1 MKKVIKDFKYYKN
14 NSLSK
19 SGIAVIINP
28 CFLCMVLFR
37 ISNYLYKRKL
47 SLLSKVIWF
56 INRMI
61 FNVDIDYRAEISE
74 EVMLIHGLGIVIGHE
89 VRIGR
94 RVKIYQG
101 VTLGGNNGSVGVY
114 EGEKISQPVIEE
126 DCIIAPNS
134 MIFGPVVVRKKS
146 FIKAG
151 KIISR

>member
-1 MKKVIKDFKYYKN
+1 MKKIIKDFKYYKN

-19 SGIAVIINP
+19 SRVAVIINP

-37 ISNYLYKRKL
+37 ISNYMYKRKL
-47 SLLSKVIWF
+47 KLLAKVIWF
-56 INRMI
+56 INRVT

-89 VRIGR
+89 VRIDR

-101 VTLGGNNGSVGVY
+101 VTLGGNNGKTDIY
-114 EGEKISQPVIEE
+114 EGKEISQPVIEE
-126 DCIIAPNS
+126 NCVIAPNS
-134 MIFGPVVVRKKS
+134 MIFGPVVIKKNS
-146 FIKAG
+146 FVKAG